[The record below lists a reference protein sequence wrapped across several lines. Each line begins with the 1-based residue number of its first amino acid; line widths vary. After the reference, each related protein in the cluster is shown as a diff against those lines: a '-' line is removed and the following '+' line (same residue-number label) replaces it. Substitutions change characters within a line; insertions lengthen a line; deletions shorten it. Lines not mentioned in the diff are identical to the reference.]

1 MRRRGH
7 EVKLSVVL
15 AGLLAMNIAVQLVHL
30 TQGSMA
36 VAQPASQ
43 TPPQPFGNSAEFQR
57 RTADG
62 IGQLVERM
70 GRIEARLEKPF
81 NVKVLEMPPIQ
92 VNLPKTA
99 N

>member
-15 AGLLAMNIAVQLVHL
+15 AGLLAMNIAVQL
-30 TQGSMA
+30 TQGSVA
-36 VAQPASQ
+36 VAQPGAQS
-43 TPPQPFGNSAEFQR
+43 TPQPFGNSAEFQR